1 MKPEVFVDPRMPG
14 ALQTQIRRDR
24 RRDLAAVACV
34 ALGDRSIDPRDR
46 RRIAALMS
54 LGLYTAVYGL
64 ALARRTTSHLTA
76 VPDQLVCV
84 GVDSG
89 VLRERVGAACP
100 ALAHSVEHAQERA
113 LEGPPDRLVLWVAL
127 SVTEWGVF
135 DLTMRWPAPAPA
147 AEQGAP

>member
-1 MKPEVFVDPRMPG
+1 MKPEVFLDPGMPG
-14 ALQTQIRRDR
+14 ALQTQIRRDH

-34 ALGDRSIDPRDR
+34 TLGDRSIDPRDR

-64 ALARRTTSHLTA
+64 ALARRTTSHLA
-76 VPDQLVCV
+76 NVPDQLVCV

-100 ALAHSVEHAQERA
+100 ALAHSVEHAQSRA

-135 DLTMRWPAPAPA
+135 DLTMRWPAAPA